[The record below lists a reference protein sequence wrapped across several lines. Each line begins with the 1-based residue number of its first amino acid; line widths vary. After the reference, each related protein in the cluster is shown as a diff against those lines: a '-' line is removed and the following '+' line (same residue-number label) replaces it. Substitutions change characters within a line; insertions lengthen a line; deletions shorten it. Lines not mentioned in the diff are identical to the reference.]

1 MTRTIM
7 VIDDAESI
15 RKSIGMILQFAGY
28 DVIEARD
35 GSDALGK
42 LTGRPVDMF
51 ICDVNMPHMDGVSY
65 LTRVKTDT
73 SYAAYRFAPFIMLT
87 TESGIGMKAAC
98 REAGARAWIVKPFKP
113 EDLLG
118 AIKKLLV

>member
-15 RKSIGMILQFAGY
+15 RKSIGLILQFAGY

-42 LTGRPVDMF
+42 LTGRPIDMF
-51 ICDVNMPHMDGVSY
+51 ICDVNMP
-65 LTRVKTDT
+65 R
-73 SYAAYRFAPFIMLT
+73 MLT